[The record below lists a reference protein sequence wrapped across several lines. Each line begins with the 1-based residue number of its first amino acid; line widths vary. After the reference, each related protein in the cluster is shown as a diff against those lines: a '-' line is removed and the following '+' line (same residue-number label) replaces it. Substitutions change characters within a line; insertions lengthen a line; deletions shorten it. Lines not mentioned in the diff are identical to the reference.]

1 MSKFDW
7 LIVVKGRLM
16 LPIVAK
22 NNATEVRNFVLIYR
36 ELLQRRSRFT
46 ERKTEMDEILRE
58 PVELTESELD
68 EIAGGG
74 NQCGGGCGG
83 GLNVDIDIDVSV
95 GLCL

>member
-1 MSKFDW
+1 
-7 LIVVKGRLM
+7 
-16 LPIVAK
+16 
-22 NNATEVRNFVLIYR
+22 
-36 ELLQRRSRFT
+36 
-46 ERKTEMDEILRE
+46 MDEILRE